1 MAEVLERSILLPMDM
16 EALRKIRQL
25 ELFLSLKKDLTMVSL
40 SVHFFFFFSC
50 VSDIFLCFL
59 YADYPRSFW
68 GRGMG
73 Q

>member
-40 SVHFFFFFSC
+40 
-50 VSDIFLCFL
+50 
-59 YADYPRSFW
+59 
-68 GRGMG
+68 
-73 Q
+73 